1 MRGFKFDGVIP
12 ASKSLFNRALICAS
26 YGDDVVLH
34 GDSSCDDVVKM
45 KAALLKLG
53 SGEDFDCGSAG
64 TVLRFLA
71 LRVSRIPGR
80 HILRGTPRLFSRPQQ
95 DLQDILLQLGVQL
108 VLYPD
113 HMIIQGDGWR
123 PQAPRVRVS
132 RKNSSQFVS
141 GLLLNAWNLE
151 FPLEIEW
158 DEVGVSD
165 GYWQMTVQLVKK
177 FGMNVSQTALG
188 IQVPARSTVKLKQYQ
203 VESDLSSA
211 FAIAAYAALN
221 GEATFRHFPFS
232 SLQPDGVF
240 VSVLEEMGV
249 GVERDDDSVRIFQ
262 KGGSRLRGIHWN
274 LNDCPDLFPVL
285 ATLCAFADG
294 PSRLDGAPHLV
305 FKESNRI
312 AKTSELLTPLGVAT
326 KILSDGMEICPP
338 ASFVTGMIPFKYDT
352 DHDHRLAFAA
362 ALVASQHHAV
372 EIQHPE
378 VVNKSFPE
386 FWNLL
391 TPS

>member
-1 MRGFKFDGVIP
+1 MSGFRFDGVIP

-26 YGDDVVLH
+26 YGDDVILH

-45 KAALLKLG
+45 KAAIHTLG
-53 SGEDFDCGSAG
+53 SGHDFDCGSAG

-80 HILRGTPRLFSRPQQ
+80 HVLRGTTRLFSRPQN
-95 DLQDILLQLGVQL
+95 DLQDILNQLGVNL
-108 VLYPD
+108 VLHTD
-113 HMIIQGDGWR
+113 HMIVQGDGWR

-165 GYWQMTVQLVKK
+165 GYWQMTVRLVKE
-177 FGMNVSQTALG
+177 FGMNVCQTERG
-188 IQVPARSTVKLKQYQ
+188 VQVPERSEVKLKQYQ

-221 GEATFRHFPFS
+221 GEAIFRHFPFS
-232 SLQPDGVF
+232 SLQPDKVF
-240 VSVLEEMGV
+240 VSVLEEMGA
-249 GVERDDDSVRIFQ
+249 GVHRDEDSVRIFQ
-262 KGGSRLRGIHWN
+262 KGVPLKGIHWN

-285 ATLCAFADG
+285 ATLCAFASG

-312 AKTSELLTPLGVAT
+312 AKTSELLIPLGVET

-338 ASFVTGMIPFKYDT
+338 GSFVTGGASFKYDT

-362 ALVASQHHAV
+362 ALVASQRRGI

-391 TPS
+391 TCA